1 MADLIFCVTEF
12 VHIVCEVMI
21 LAFADREAY
30 YGDPDSCDV
39 PLSLLLSEKHVAGRQ
54 ALIGE
59 TCMSGT
65 ATKFFAR
72 ICTSVRWCH

>member
-59 TCMSGT
+59 HACLEQRPSFLPGYEHLCDGV
-65 ATKFFAR
+65 
-72 ICTSVRWCH
+72 I